1 MKLTASILVAQS
13 RCGFLRHAQ
22 YRARAPL
29 PFAAARRRFGSVLHV
44 AIAVYEKS
52 GRRLEAALAALSTFV
67 LPDAELDEAR
77 RILAWRHERP
87 RERSRR
93 PFLIEGALHAPIDGH
108 RLDVRMDRLDRRE
121 GDFVLSEYK
130 TGAAEEPGPLRAQMT
145 VLSYAIAR
153 ALGRAPAEWEVELL
167 RERRVLRIPAE
178 RDPAEL
184 ERAVARLAGAVAR
197 DEREP
202 EPSDPEFCRRCPARR
217 HCPRVT
223 PRPEPLPAVLPAEE
237 SAQRTLFDPEP
248 HKYAGGH
255 A

>member
-1 MKLTASILVAQS
+1 MKLTASILIAQS
-13 RCGFLRHAQ
+13 RCGFLRHVQ
-22 YRARAPL
+22 YGVRLPL
-29 PFAAARRRFGSVLHV
+29 PFAASRRRFGSVLHV

-52 GRRLEAALAALSTFV
+52 GRRLEAGLAALSSFV
-67 LPDAELDEAR
+67 LPGAELDEAR
-77 RILAWRHERP
+77 RILAWRHGLDRD
-87 RERSRR
+87 RLRR
-93 PFLIEGALHAPIDGH
+93 PFLIEGALHALVDGH

-130 TGAAEEPGPLRAQMT
+130 TGAADDPGPLRAQLT

-153 ALGRAPAEWEVELL
+153 ALGRAPSEWEVELL
-167 RERRVLRIPAE
+167 RERRVLRLPAE